1 MKEQIA
7 TWRHSLPHRKGITM
21 AAVPLTGD
29 SGVETHDIYIEY
41 IFLPREECSS
51 FPRAS
56 RPSFPIS
63 NLAHNLLEVQF
74 TTMIDNAVTFI
85 LGNARD
91 APVSFLAYLGAAAAL
106 FYLLISEVQ
115 RLQARIPGFHGPAG
129 LPMIGNIHQIRVNA
143 AEQYRR
149 WSKQYGNVFQIM
161 LGNVPVIVVNGSKAA
176 REIFGTNSQ
185 ALASRPEFYT
195 FHKVVSSTS
204 GTTIGTSPYSD
215 SLKRRRK
222 GAASALNKPSVATYI
237 PHIDVE
243 TRDFLNEFL
252 TYGEGGRKPVDP
264 MPMIQRLSLSLA
276 LTLNWGT
283 RMASQNDE
291 LFGEITHVEE
301 EVSKFRS
308 TTGNLQDYI
317 PLLRLNPFNFGSA
330 KARDMRR
337 RRDVYLKKLNDDLDD
352 RMAKGT
358 HQPCIQ
364 ANVIQDK
371 EAKLNT
377 EELISISLTM
387 LSGGLDTLTTLV
399 AWSMAL
405 LAQRPDLQEKA
416 HREIRAVYPSDQILC
431 DAYDDQSI
439 PYIVA
444 LVRELLRYFTVL
456 RLSLPRA
463 TIKDVVYN
471 GATIPS
477 GSVIFLN
484 AWACNMD
491 PEVWHDPEVF
501 RPERWL
507 EIPDAPLFTYGLGY
521 RMCAGSLLANR
532 EMYTIYL
539 RLLSAFEIR
548 DVKALHGDADVETHP
563 VKGVEDPTQLVA
575 VPKRYTVRMVPRD
588 EAGLK
593 KALAE
598 YDDKH

>member
-1 MKEQIA
+1 
-7 TWRHSLPHRKGITM
+7 
-21 AAVPLTGD
+21 
-29 SGVETHDIYIEY
+29 
-41 IFLPREECSS
+41 
-51 FPRAS
+51 
-56 RPSFPIS
+56 
-63 NLAHNLLEVQF
+63 
-74 TTMIDNAVTFI
+74 
-85 LGNARD
+85 
-91 APVSFLAYLGAAAAL
+91 
-106 FYLLISEVQ
+106 
-115 RLQARIPGFHGPAG
+115 
-129 LPMIGNIHQIRVNA
+129 MIGNLHQIRVNA
-143 AEQYRR
+143 AEQYRL
-149 WSKQYGNVFQIM
+149 WTQKYGSVYQIM
-161 LGNVPVIVVNGSKAA
+161 LGNVPVIVVNSSKAA
-176 REIFGTNSQ
+176 REIFGANSQ
-185 ALASRPEFYT
+185 ALSSRPEFYT

-204 GTTIGTSPYSD
+204 GTTIGTSPFSE

-252 TYGEGGRKPVDP
+252 TYGDGGRKAVDP

-308 TTGNLQDYI
+308 TTGNLQDYL
-317 PLLRLNPFNFGSA
+317 PLLRLNPFSVGSA
-330 KARDMRR
+330 NAREMRR

-364 ANVIQDK
+364 ANVILDE
-371 EAKLNT
+371 EAKLNK

-405 LAQRPDLQEKA
+405 LAQRPEIQKKA
-416 HREIRAVYPSDQILC
+416 HDEIRKVYPSDQILC
-431 DAYDDQSI
+431 DANDDQSI

-444 LVRELLRYFTVL
+444 LVRELLRYYTVL

-463 TIKDVVYN
+463 TVKDITYN
-471 GATIPS
+471 GHVIPAK
-477 GSVIFLN
+477 SVIFLN

-491 PEVWHDPEVF
+491 PEVWTDPFTF

-507 EIPDAPLFTYGLGY
+507 EQPDAPIFTYGLGY

-539 RLLSAFEIR
+539 RLLSAFELK
-548 DVKALHGDADVETHP
+548 DVQAEGGGVMETHP
-563 VKGVEDPTQLVA
+563 VEGVEDQTQLVS
-575 VPKRYTVRMVPRD
+575 VPRRYRLRLVPRD
-588 EAGLK
+588 EGGLRT
-593 KALAE
+593 ALE
-598 YDDKH
+598 GYDETH